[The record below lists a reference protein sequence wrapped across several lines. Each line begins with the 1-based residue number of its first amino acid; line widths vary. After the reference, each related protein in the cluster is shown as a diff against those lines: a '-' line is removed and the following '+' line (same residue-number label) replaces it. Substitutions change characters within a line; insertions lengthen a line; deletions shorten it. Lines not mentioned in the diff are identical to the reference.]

1 MKDIAL
7 ASRNGPTVF
16 PGRFF
21 FDAVFLIFEN
31 WSVKKKR
38 AGQ

>member
-7 ASRNGPTVF
+7 ASREGQTF

-21 FDAVFLIFEN
+21 LRAVSLIFEN

>member
-7 ASRNGPTVF
+7 ASRERLNGF
-16 PGRFF
+16 REDFF
-21 FDAVFLIFEN
+21 GAVSLIFEN